1 MGNRSHMWRRYEAS
15 LAAKKGSTDYLDMS
29 DNAMFEP
36 PPPPDV
42 VKSPAVVKKDLVMI
56 KFDEICNLG
65 YVPMSLHTNPL
76 YKTALDFLAK
86 NPSKKKSF
94 LMKHYRMIDKVHNDR
109 GLNLSDL
116 MKVFSSEPRE
126 IKPLISHKPNV
137 CFLPWSMKKP
147 MGRNYFVKHW
157 RAFRTLSAEDTRLLN
172 ILKSMKKK
180 GYRPNDFIV
189 TSMAESKGEEIS
201 ELLKDSRGHMAEKLQ
216 GHHHRRGHVTCHFIK
231 NSENKRRVFI
241 TTGHH
246 RVAAF
251 FALWPDKE
259 MPAILDHASM
269 FAKNKMHKS
278 FKAEYDIADSA
289 TWPSVSKGF
298 MSQKDAEYIFN
309 CYFSTDDCAWFHS
322 NSSPWPPVLIGVDGH
337 GSK

>member
-1 MGNRSHMWRRYEAS
+1 ME
-15 LAAKKGSTDYLDMS
+15 
-29 DNAMFEP
+29 
-36 PPPPDV
+36 
-42 VKSPAVVKKDLVMI
+42 KDLVMI

-157 RAFRTLSAEDTRLLN
+157 QAFRTISAEDTRLLN

-189 TSMAESKGEEIS
+189 TK
-201 ELLKDSRGHMAEKLQ
+201 K

-269 FAKNKMHKS
+269 FAKNKMNTS

-289 TWPSVSKGF
+289 TWPSVSGF
-298 MSQKDAEYIFN
+298 MSQKDAEYVFN

-322 NSSPWPPVLIGVDGH
+322 NGSPWPPVLIGVDGH